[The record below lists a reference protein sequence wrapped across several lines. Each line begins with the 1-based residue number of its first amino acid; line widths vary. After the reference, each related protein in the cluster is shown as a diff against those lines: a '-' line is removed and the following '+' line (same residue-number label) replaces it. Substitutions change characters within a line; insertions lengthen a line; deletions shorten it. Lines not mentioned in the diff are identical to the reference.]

1 MAIWQMVL
9 AGLALWIVFR
19 QVWKAVSR
27 WRFAKEEQ
35 RRILR
40 RVHELRE
47 MGYDDS
53 EFYIDTKYGIPVV
66 RLYEDG

>member
-1 MAIWQMVL
+1 MTIWQMVL
-9 AGLALWIVFR
+9 AGLVLLFFIKR
-19 QVWKAVSR
+19 VWKAVSR
-27 WRFAKEEQ
+27 WRFAKEEE

-53 EFYIDTKYGIPVV
+53 EFYIDTKYGIPIV
-66 RLYEDG
+66 RLYEEA